1 MNTFVKAVLLVS
13 AMVLGAQSQA
23 DTKIG
28 YVSSEQIMTK
38 AAPFARA
45 QKQLE
50 KEFEKRK
57 NDLMAISNK
66 LRDMKTA
73 LEKGDVTMS
82 ESERQQRERDFNKL
96 SGEFQRK
103 GREYSEDLNMRQ
115 GEERKAIQDRTLQII
130 RQIAEAEKYDLIVQD
145 ALYSSP
151 TVDLTDKV
159 IRALSDK
166 SDGKADK

>member
-1 MNTFVKAVLLVS
+1 MNTFVKSLL
-13 AMVLGAQSQA
+13 LGFALALTAGVQA

-57 NDLMAISNK
+57 NELMAMSNK

-82 ESERQQRERDFNKL
+82 ESERQQRERDWNKL

-103 GREYSEDLNMRQ
+103 GREFSEDLNLRQ

-130 RQIAEAEKYDLIVQD
+130 RQIAEAEKFDLIVQD

-151 TVDLTDKV
+151 AIDLTDKV
-159 IRALSDK
+159 IKALADK
-166 SDGKADK
+166 PDGKADK